1 MRSWRTHSYLES
13 TDWDRIQIGPVPN
26 PPVEFDASK
35 LARGT
40 PWHIRI
46 QVLPDGRCGVALN
59 GRAAVMS
66 NQRFDPGVP
75 LLLLTYGSSWHS
87 RMLLG
92 PVTISEGVPGDIDWT
107 VIGNGPTRT
116 TPRSP
121 K

>member
-1 MRSWRTHSYLES
+1 VNADFDPRT
-13 TDWDRIQIGPVPN
+13 
-26 PPVEFDASK
+26 
-35 LARGT
+35 LAKGA

-46 QVLPDGRCGVALN
+46 QVLPDGRCGVAVN
-59 GRAAVMS
+59 GRPLSISV
-66 NQRFDPGVP
+66 QRFDSRLPV
-75 LLLLTYGSSWHS
+75 LLITYGSSWHS

-107 VIGNGPTRT
+107 VIGNSPTRT